1 MKVKKLGPHLDDGP
15 ETKITLHESRVGG
28 EGDDRIGTKM
38 VWLEAKEVK
47 EGTEEIGGGEAES
60 PLEVSEE
67 NDPFAGSRGR
77 DMLLAG

>member
-1 MKVKKLGPHLDDGP
+1 MKVKKLGPHLDGGP

-28 EGDDRIGTKM
+28 EGDDHIGGKM
-38 VWLEAKEVK
+38 VWLEPKEVK

-67 NDPFAGSRGR
+67 NNPFAGSGGR